1 MKVLIIEDEAP
12 AAKQLT
18 KLLAKLDPSVSVIET
33 LDSVESATAWLRV
46 FPMPDAIF
54 MDIQIADGL
63 SFDIFNQVEITCP
76 VVFTTAFD
84 QYAIKAFRVNA
95 LDYLLK
101 PMDED
106 ELATVLDK
114 LKQKQTPPYSIDF
127 LQNLVPQFT
136 KPIAE
141 FKSRFMIKQGTALS
155 FVAIQDIAFF
165 FSEDGL
171 THFYSIHNKK
181 HLIEQTLDELENQLN
196 PSDYFRI
203 NRKIIVSIKSI
214 KKISPHFNSR
224 LKLELTPQY
233 LDEIFV
239 ARERVADFKTWLGG

>member
-1 MKVLIIEDEAP
+1 M
-12 AAKQLT
+12 
-18 KLLAKLDPSVSVIET
+18 
-33 LDSVESATAWLRV
+33 
-46 FPMPDAIF
+46 
-54 MDIQIADGL
+54 
-63 SFDIFNQVEITCP
+63 
-76 VVFTTAFD
+76 
-84 QYAIKAFRVNA
+84 
-95 LDYLLK
+95 
-101 PMDED
+101 
-106 ELATVLDK
+106 DK
-114 LKQKQTPPYSIDF
+114 LKQKQTPPYSLDF

-141 FKSRFMIKQGTALS
+141 FKSRFLIKQGTALS
-155 FVAIQDIAFF
+155 FVETNDIAFF

-233 LDEIFV
+233 LEEIFV
-239 ARERVADFKTWLGG
+239 ARERVGDFKTWLGG